1 MSLPRAAAAGT
12 ALLLLFLVLVSG
24 PIHAQDAPGRASD
37 SETSAASVPTGDL
50 DIIDMDIRTST
61 LLELAEWCRRL
72 GLSDGGTKE
81 DLAARLRTHYG
92 LGSGPAPRPE
102 GERSIVIESA
112 RSTEYFTLETVNE
125 EYARLQGDVVVS
137 LKEGDTVHRL
147 KARDLLYNRTRNVL
161 SASGGVE
168 YRKSGEGTVETFRG
182 ESLVLSLDDW
192 TGVFLEGASE
202 RSLDKESTTYR
213 FAGRL
218 ISRDGEDVTV
228 MTDAV
233 ITNAAAPEAYWS
245 INASKLWLLPG
256 SEWAILNG
264 VLKVGEIPL
273 LYIPFFFL
281 PGDELVFHPVLG
293 YRSREGSFLQ
303 TTTYI
308 LGRPKAKTSTESS
321 ITSIL
326 GSGADMERE
335 RQGIFLRSTGTR
347 RKNEE
352 EPSLSLLFDAY
363 ANLGSYL
370 GTELSIPKSGVLGK
384 TDLSFGLGLTRNVY
398 QVSPDYYT
406 PFAQFDGT
414 SDWNEGRLF
423 DREIPLRYRFKA
435 SGSVSAKAF
444 NLSWV
449 FPFYADPYVDR
460 DFLNRSEDMDWFNI
474 VKSGADATEEA
485 GSVGV
490 LGSYEWRVSSSANPG
505 VPSLAPYLTSLSI
518 TNLSSSLSF
527 GSRTS
532 VLYGGTASPDRSFFY
547 PDRLNLFSFSGS
559 LGGRPL
565 SLGTAAAGAA
575 GAKPAP
581 AAADAAP
588 PAAAEGRSPWPASPT
603 NGAPGRS
610 APAGTADPLVPP
622 PLDQRFET
630 ASRDTKTTF
639 SLDYRMT
646 PSAASDLQFRSSQAN
661 WPEAED
667 IDWDEHSS
675 ILTTVRSDG
684 TLGST
689 LSVAGGRFTAGLK
702 FGGNAAWQGYGYM
715 NEQAEEYDTQEE
727 RDAALLRTYRAVS
740 FSTNSELSLAAK
752 PLLGN
757 GVWGSSNLQYSLKGL
772 VAKSAFDGTAEDPS
786 WEVLYGEWR
795 KEDIDIHRVSLNLVA
810 SVRDRQQNLTLSAD
824 LPPEDALVA
833 GDTAIR
839 IWRTTSTAKASVE
852 DPFGSPLYRPV
863 TFTETVDFGSKRN
876 IRQELIW
883 DPELGE
889 LTSFV
894 SSLAFGGLSAS
905 YAASY
910 GRAYILEDS
919 LGWRVSSGSERLR
932 PKSLAVAYVG
942 SAKRADIWRN
952 RLSYSLDLDT
962 RLTLDLQRYTYSTF
976 YFTIGT
982 TFKVFEFLDLSLNA
996 KSQNAVVFRY
1006 LQDLPFWEEP
1016 ISLPGERDPIRDLIN
1031 SFRFDDEE
1039 LRIASGYKLKAFE
1052 LKAVHYM
1059 GDWTANLGVS
1069 LAPYLDKDAGPFR
1082 YRFNTQVSF
1091 LVKWIP
1097 ISEIKTE
1104 VYGDKDG
1111 FLFK

>member
-1 MSLPRAAAAGT
+1 MSLPSTAAAG
-12 ALLLLFLVLVSG
+12 AAFLLLLWQVFASG
-24 PIHAQDAPGRASD
+24 PVHAQ
-37 SETSAASVPTGDL
+37 EVPVQTAEAGLAGDL

-72 GLSDGGTKE
+72 GLSDGGTKDE
-81 DLAARLRTHYG
+81 LAARLRTHYG
-92 LGSGPAPRPE
+92 LPSGTVLRPE

-112 RSTEYFTLETVNE
+112 RSTEYFTLEALNE

-147 KARDLLYNRTRNVL
+147 KARVLMFNRTRNIL

-168 YRKSGEGTVETFRG
+168 YQKSGEGAMETFQG

-218 ISRDGEDVTV
+218 ISRDREDVTV

-233 ITNAAAPEAYWS
+233 ITNASVPEAYWS

-303 TTTYI
+303 TTTYL
-308 LGRPKAKTSTESS
+308 LGRPKAKSSTESS
-321 ITSIL
+321 ISAIL
-326 GSGADMERE
+326 GSGSDMERE
-335 RQGIFLRSTGTR
+335 RQGVFLRSTGKR

-363 ANLGSYL
+363 ANLGAYL
-370 GTELSIPKSGVLGK
+370 GTELSLPKTDTLGK
-384 TDLSFGLGLTRNVY
+384 TEFSFGLGLTRNVY
-398 QVSPDYYT
+398 QISPEYHT

-414 SDWNEGRLF
+414 SDWNASRLF
-423 DREIPLRYRFKA
+423 ETEIPLRYRFKA
-435 SGSVSAKAF
+435 TGSLSAKALS
-444 NLSWV
+444 LSWV

-460 DFLNRSEDMDWFNI
+460 DFLNRSENMDWFNM
-474 VKSGADATEEA
+474 VKSGAAADEEP

-490 LGSYEWRVSSSANPG
+490 LGSYEWRVSSSANPSL
-505 VPSLAPYLTSLSI
+505 PALAPFMTSLNVS
-518 TNLSSSLSF
+518 NLSSSLSF
-527 GSRTS
+527 GSRS
-532 VLYGGTASPDRSFFY
+532 SALYGGTVSPDRSFFY
-547 PDRLNLFSFSGS
+547 PDRLNIFSFSAS

-565 SLGTAAAGAA
+565 SLEIGEAAATGGA
-575 GAKPAP
+575 GAKTAP
-581 AAADAAP
+581 AAAEAAP
-588 PAAAEGRSPWPASPT
+588 PASAEGRSPWPASRT
-603 NGAPGRS
+603 DGTPGGSTPPR
-610 APAGTADPLVPP
+610 PADPLVPP
-622 PLDQRFET
+622 PLAQRFELS
-630 ASRDTKTTF
+630 SRDTKTSF
-639 SLDYRMT
+639 SLDYRIT
-646 PSAASDLQFRSSQAN
+646 PSAASDLQFRSSQVN
-661 WPEAED
+661 WPESEA

-675 ILTTVRSDG
+675 ILNTVRSDG
-684 TLGST
+684 SLGST
-689 LSVAGGRFTAGLK
+689 LTVSGGRFTAGIK
-702 FGGNAAWQGYGYM
+702 FGGNAAWQGYSYM
-715 NEQAEEYDTQEE
+715 NEEAEEFDTQAE
-727 RDAALLRTYRAVS
+727 RDAALLRTYRAVA
-740 FSTNSELSLAAK
+740 FSTNSELSLALK
-752 PLLGN
+752 PLLGD
-757 GVWGSSNLQYSLKGL
+757 GVWGSTHLQYSLKGL
-772 VAKSAFDGTAEDPS
+772 VAKSAFVGTAEDPS
-786 WEVLYGEWR
+786 WDVLYGTWR
-795 KEDIDIHRVSLNLVA
+795 KEDIDIHRLSLNIVA

-839 IWRTTSTAKASVE
+839 IGRTTSTAKASVE
-852 DPFGSPLYRPV
+852 DPFGSPLYRPI
-863 TFTETVDFGSKRN
+863 TFTETIDFGLKRN

-894 SSLAFGGLSAS
+894 SSLALGGLSAS
-905 YAASY
+905 FSASY
-910 GRAYILEDS
+910 GRAYILEER
-919 LGWRVSSGSERLR
+919 LGWRVSSGTERLR
-932 PKSLAVAYVG
+932 AKNLAVAYAG
-942 SAKRADIWRN
+942 STKRSDLWRN
-952 RLSYSLDLDT
+952 RISYSLDLDA
-962 RLTLDLQRYTYSTF
+962 RLALDLQRYTYSTF

-982 TFKVFEFLDLSLNA
+982 TFKVFEFLDLSINA
-996 KSQNAVVFRY
+996 KSQNSVVFRY
-1006 LQDLPFWEEP
+1006 LQDLPFWEQP
-1016 ISLPGERDPIRDLIN
+1016 ISLPGERNPITDLIN
-1031 SFRFDDEE
+1031 SFRFDDEG
-1039 LRIASGYKLKAFE
+1039 LRVASGYKLKAFE
-1052 LKAVHYM
+1052 LKAVHHM
-1059 GDWTANLGVS
+1059 GDWTANLGIS
-1069 LAPYLDKDAGPFR
+1069 LAPYLEKDTSPFR